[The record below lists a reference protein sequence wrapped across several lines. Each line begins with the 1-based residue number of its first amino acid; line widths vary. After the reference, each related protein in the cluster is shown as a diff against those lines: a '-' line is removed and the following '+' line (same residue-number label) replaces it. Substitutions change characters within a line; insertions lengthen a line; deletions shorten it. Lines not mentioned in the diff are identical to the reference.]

1 MNHNTLIFETNRLIV
16 RQLQESDQSP
26 YFDLMGNPNVMN
38 PIPRDVMT
46 REESN
51 EHLNMLLDNEQ
62 KTSGKM
68 VWAIQ
73 LKAENEFIGLCAFLK
88 NNENDD
94 EIGYRLREKY
104 WGVGYGT
111 EITKG
116 LIDFGFNHLNTDLI
130 TADVYV
136 DNLRSVK
143 ILEKFFKRDIEFFNT
158 EDKCT
163 DRRYKLTRKEWL

>member
-1 MNHNTLIFETNRLIV
+1 MIFETDRLII
-16 RQLQESDQSP
+16 RQLQESDQSA
-26 YFDLMGNPNVMN
+26 YFDMMGNPNVMSL
-38 PIPRDVMT
+38 IPSKIMSK
-46 REESN
+46 EESDK
-51 EHLNMLLDNEQ
+51 HLDQFIKNTDRQ
-62 KTSGKM
+62 IGPK
-68 VWAIQ
+68 VWAIE

-88 NNENDD
+88 NNEKED

-116 LIDFGFNHLNTDLI
+116 LIDFGFKHLNTDLI

-143 ILEKFFKRDIEFFNT
+143 ILEKFFKGDIEFFNS
-158 EDKCT
+158 EDQCI

>member
-1 MNHNTLIFETNRLIV
+1 M
-16 RQLQESDQSP
+16 
-26 YFDLMGNPNVMN
+26 MGNPNVMSL
-38 PIPRDVMT
+38 IPRKIMSKD
-46 REESN
+46 ESDK
-51 EHLNMLLDNEQ
+51 HLAQFIKNNAQ
-62 KTSGKM
+62 QISTK

-88 NNENDD
+88 NNENED
-94 EIGYRLREKY
+94 EIGYRLRENY

-116 LIDFGFNHLNTDLI
+116 LIDFGFKHLNTDLI

-136 DNLRSVK
+136 DNLRSIK
-143 ILEKFFKRDIEFFNT
+143 ILEKFFSRDIEFFNT
-158 EDKCT
+158 EDQCT

>member
-1 MNHNTLIFETNRLIV
+1 MIFDTDRLIV
-16 RQLQESDQSP
+16 RQLQESDQSA
-26 YFDLMGNPNVMN
+26 YFDMMSNPNVMR
-38 PIPRDVMT
+38 PIPSNVMT
-46 REESN
+46 EVESN
-51 EHLNMLLDNEQ
+51 EHLYKFLNTDHA
-62 KTSGKM
+62 TSDTK
-68 VWAIQ
+68 VWAIE
-73 LKAENEFIGLCAFLK
+73 LKEENVFIGLCAFLK
-88 NNENDD
+88 NDENED

-116 LIDFGFNHLNTDLI
+116 LIDFGFEHLNTDLI

-143 ILEKFFKRDIEFFNT
+143 ILEKFFNRDIEFFNK

>member
-1 MNHNTLIFETNRLIV
+1 MIFETNRLIV
-16 RQLQESDQSP
+16 RQLQESDQSA
-26 YFDLMGNPNVMN
+26 YFDMMGNPLVMN
-38 PIPRDVMT
+38 PIPRDVLT

-51 EHLNMLLDNEQ
+51 DHLKKLLNTEHT
-62 KTSGKM
+62 TSDKK
-68 VWAIQ
+68 VWAIE
-73 LKAENEFIGLCAFLK
+73 LKAENEFIGLCAFLE
-88 NNENDD
+88 NNENED

-116 LIDFGFNHLNTDLI
+116 LIDFGFKHLNTHLI

-136 DNLRSVK
+136 DNLRSVR

-158 EDKCT
+158 EDQCT
-163 DRRYKLTRKEWL
+163 DRRYKLSRKEWL

>member
-1 MNHNTLIFETNRLIV
+1 MIFETDRLIV
-16 RQLQESDQSP
+16 RQLQESDQTA
-26 YFDLMGNPNVMN
+26 YFDMMGNPNVMS
-38 PIPRDVMT
+38 PIPRNVMT
-46 REESN
+46 KEESN
-51 EHLNMLLDNEQ
+51 EHLNKFLNTEHT
-62 KTSGKM
+62 TSDTK
-68 VWAIQ
+68 VWAIEQ
-73 LKAENEFIGLCAFLK
+73 RAENEFIGLCAFLK

-116 LIDFGFNHLNTDLI
+116 LIDFGFRHLNTDLI

-163 DRRYKLTRKEWL
+163 DRRYKLTREEWL

>member
-1 MNHNTLIFETNRLIV
+1 MIFETDRLIV
-16 RQLQESDQSP
+16 RKLRESDQSA
-26 YFDLMGNPNVMN
+26 YFDMMGNPNVMN

-46 REESN
+46 KEESN
-51 EHLNMLLDNEQ
+51 EHLDKFLNTEL
-62 KTSGKM
+62 KTSDTK
-68 VWAIQ
+68 VWAIEV
-73 LKAENEFIGLCAFLK
+73 KEGNEFIGLCAFLK

-116 LIDFGFNHLNTDLI
+116 LIDYGFKQLNADLI

-136 DNLRSVK
+136 DNIRSVK

-158 EDKCT
+158 EDKCI

>member
-1 MNHNTLIFETNRLIV
+1 MIFETDRLIA
-16 RQLQESDQSP
+16 RQLQESDQSA
-26 YFDLMGNPNVMN
+26 YFDMMGNPNVMCL
-38 PIPRDVMT
+38 IPREIMSKN
-46 REESN
+46 ESDK
-51 EHLNMLLDNEQ
+51 HLAKFIQNYDNQ
-62 KTSGKM
+62 TNPK
-68 VWAIQ
+68 VWAIE
-73 LKAENEFIGLCAFLK
+73 LKAENEFIGLCGFLK

-116 LIDFGFNHLNTDLI
+116 LIDFGFNNLNTDLI

-143 ILEKFFKRDIEFFNT
+143 ILEKFFKRNIEFFNT
-158 EDKCT
+158 NDKCT
-163 DRRYKLTRKEWL
+163 DRRYKLTRKEWLSH

>member
-1 MNHNTLIFETNRLIV
+1 MIFETDRLIV
-16 RQLQESDQSP
+16 RQLQESDQSA
-26 YFDLMGNPNVMN
+26 YFNMMSNPNVMR
-38 PIPRDVMT
+38 PIPRNVMT
-46 REESN
+46 EEESN
-51 EHLNMLLDNEQ
+51 EHLNKFLNTQET
-62 KTSGKM
+62 TSDTK
-68 VWAIQ
+68 VWAIEQ
-73 LKAENEFIGLCAFLK
+73 KEENEFIGLCAFLK

-116 LIDFGFNHLNTDLI
+116 LIDFGFKHLNTDLI

-158 EDKCT
+158 EDNCI

>member
-1 MNHNTLIFETNRLIV
+1 MIFETHRLIV
-16 RQLQESDQSP
+16 RQLQESDQSA
-26 YFDLMGNPNVMN
+26 YFDMMGNPNVMSLV
-38 PIPRDVMT
+38 PREVM
-46 REESN
+46 SKN
-51 EHLNMLLDNEQ
+51 DSDKHLAKFIKNYRHQ
-62 KTSGKM
+62 TGPK
-68 VWAIQ
+68 VWAIE

-88 NNENDD
+88 NNENED

-116 LIDFGFNHLNTDLI
+116 LIDFGFQHLNTDLI

-143 ILEKFFKRDIEFFNT
+143 ILEKFFNRDIEFFNA

-163 DRRYKLTRKEWL
+163 DRRYKLTRKKWL